1 MTTMTSSF
9 ITSTV
14 AMASVEPVSWDDER
28 EWKQLIPE
36 RIVRWQTLGARETQ
50 ELFIGRQF
58 TQTAAWR
65 AHYH

>member
-1 MTTMTSSF
+1 MT
-9 ITSTV
+9 
-14 AMASVEPVSWDDER
+14 SVEPVSWDDER

-58 TQTAAWR
+58 TQTAAWW